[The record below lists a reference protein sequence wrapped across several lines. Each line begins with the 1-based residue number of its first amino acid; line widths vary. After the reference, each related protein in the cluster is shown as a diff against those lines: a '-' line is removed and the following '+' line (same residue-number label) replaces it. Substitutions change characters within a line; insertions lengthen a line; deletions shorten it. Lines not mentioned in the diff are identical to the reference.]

1 MRLIVMGGTALCE
14 GFALLGFE
22 SYPNANPAQMEILLA
37 DLLKSKEKA
46 LIFVEDYLT
55 REPQANF
62 LQVRGEASGIIITE
76 IPALNTPENYHPSVE
91 ALVMRVLGGSALD
104 KN

>member
-1 MRLIVMGGTALCE
+1 MRLIVMGGAVLCE
-14 GFALLGFE
+14 GFTLLGFE
-22 SYPNANPAQMEILLA
+22 SYPNASPVQMESLLA
-37 DLLKSKEKA
+37 DLLKNKEKA

-76 IPALNTPENYHPSVE
+76 IPALSTPENYHPTVE

>member
-1 MRLIVMGGTALCE
+1 MRLIVMGGAVLCE
-14 GFALLGFE
+14 GFTLLGFE
-22 SYPNANPAQMEILLA
+22 SYPNASTVQMENLLA
-37 DLLKSKEKA
+37 ELLKNKEKA

-76 IPALNTPENYHPSVE
+76 IPALNTPENYHPTVE